1 MLNKYES
8 AMREI
13 LAQTQYLLRKDDDQ
27 FRLKPIY
34 NKAWCRYEVHVLMG
48 RKEFDEYYIF
58 TKHHLG
64 QDWYC
69 QAYYDKFYRMIKTN
83 LKLNEAMYK

>member
-1 MLNKYES
+1 MIKHEV

-13 LAQTQYLLRKDDDQ
+13 LAQVQYLLRKDNEQ

-34 NKAWCRYEVHVLMG
+34 NAPRRQYEVHVLMG
-48 RKEFDEYYIF
+48 RKEFDEYYVF
-58 TKHHLG
+58 THHQLS

-69 QAYYDKFYRMIKTN
+69 QTFYDKWYKQIKLN
-83 LKLNEAMYK
+83 LKLNENMYT